1 MPFVTIGSSL
11 EKQKNRR
18 SIEEVLKL
26 TITKNV
32 KRFLAIAIV
41 LITAFAMMSVVASA
55 ALYNEYYAW
64 TQASTTDY
72 YVSNFDTLYPGSNI
86 NLNGIRATGTIKTQ
100 SGSGSLKA
108 KFQYR
113 NFWGTWIDVGPE
125 FSISQSTSGQSFLL
139 TYSTTSSKTYR
150 VKFYNPSNPT
160 TVYINNF
167 SLYEY

>member
-1 MPFVTIGSSL
+1 M
-11 EKQKNRR
+11 
-18 SIEEVLKL
+18 
-26 TITKNV
+26 TITKNA
-32 KRFLAIAIV
+32 KRFLAIATM
-41 LITAFAMMSVVASA
+41 LIMVIAMTSVTASA
-55 ALYNEYYAW
+55 ALYNEYYTW

-72 YVSNFDTLYPGSNI
+72 YVSNFDTLYPGGNI

-108 KFQYR
+108 RFQYR
-113 NFWGTWIDVGPE
+113 TILGTWTDIGPE
-125 FSISQSTSGQSFLL
+125 FSISQSTNGQSFLL